1 MGYLLTLHNSDSM
14 VTDYTVTKFIL
25 DTDVTAPFQDHS
37 NVIAVMVRNYL
48 LMDTVVNHS
57 KKWRQRAMVREKSLL
72 VIVFMETVLVV
83 NVNAPSD
90 GVDQNVTK
98 V

>member
-1 MGYLLTLHNSDSM
+1 
-14 VTDYTVTKFIL
+14 
-25 DTDVTAPFQDHS
+25 
-37 NVIAVMVRNYL
+37 MVRNYL
-48 LMDTVVNHS
+48 LMDTVVSHS
-57 KKWRQRAMVREKSLL
+57 KKWRQRAMAREKSLF
-72 VIVFMETVLVV
+72 VIVFTEIVLVV

>member
-1 MGYLLTLHNSDSM
+1 MTLHNGDSM

-25 DTDVTAPFQDHS
+25 DTDVTGPFQDHL
-37 NVIAVMVRNYL
+37 NVIVVMVRNYL
-48 LMDTVVNHS
+48 LMDTVVSYS
-57 KKWRQRAMVREKSLL
+57 KKWRQRAMAREKNWL
-72 VIVFMETVLVV
+72 VIVFMEIVLVV

>member
-1 MGYLLTLHNSDSM
+1 MTLHNGDSM

-37 NVIAVMVRNYL
+37 NVIVVMVRNYL

>member
-1 MGYLLTLHNSDSM
+1 
-14 VTDYTVTKFIL
+14 
-25 DTDVTAPFQDHS
+25 
-37 NVIAVMVRNYL
+37 MVRNYL
-48 LMDTVVNHS
+48 LMDTVVSHS